1 MQLVGKTFMATHPD
15 GTRVVITV
23 NDRIRDRVTGRYV
36 LRFTKNGQ
44 TYKTSRGNLLEAIR
58 TERAIAARNW
68 WQGDEW
74 MRGFFLPTAPLSYQD
89 YVMRRQA
96 QRDSLQTPVS
106 HG

>member
-15 GTRVVITV
+15 GTRVVIQV
-23 NDRIRDRVTGRYV
+23 HERVHDSTHGRYV

-58 TERAIAARNW
+58 TERAIAATNW

-74 MRGFFLPTAPLSYQD
+74 LRGIFHPAPPLSYRD
-89 YVMRRQA
+89 YVARRQA

>member
-1 MQLVGKTFMATHPD
+1 MATHPD

-58 TERAIAARNW
+58 TERAIAATNR
-68 WQGDEW
+68 WQSYEW
-74 MRGFFLPTAPLSYQD
+74 MCGFFHPASPLSHQD
-89 YVMRRQA
+89 YVARRREQMR
-96 QRDSLQTPVS
+96 SLQTPVS